1 MLLVLFPDVG
11 TRSKGSSIDQDKFQG
26 SYEYQRVIVSRL
38 FIIAAKDRSSKS
50 SNSKDVSSYKCS
62 HCVDVSGDVE
72 NVPMFGRDRSE
83 CLNAAFV
90 HWRDQNRSQGS
101 QYGQE
106 ESGNNEVVPDRS
118 CNLPHIQVCCCFLT
132 NGPDRSLS
140 QHFRSHEDTNNAA
153 SQTVNLK
160 NSSKDAKNESTVVDK
175 QNEAKDIT
183 VKKADKSS
191 SSTRGQSKMD
201 GKCSSSTED
210 PNLDG
215 QSSRDY
221 EELKRTKV
229 PSGTRSPIITN
240 DLIVA
245 KGEDI
250 ADSNVPVLN
259 GVKYDNSVGAA
270 TELPSVPARLHEV
283 YFRRSPPEVRP
294 KSPCAAIPDQS

>member
-1 MLLVLFPDVG
+1 MTTVLVLLRSLAGFRQVYLQCSATRCISAAHHQRSGPRAHALPFQISLDPD
-11 TRSKGSSIDQDKFQG
+11 
-26 SYEYQRVIVSRL
+26 L
-38 FIIAAKDRSSKS
+38 IAAKDRSSKS
-50 SNSKDVSSYKCS
+50 SNSKDVSSYKRS

-83 CLNAAFV
+83 CLNAAVV
-90 HWRDQNRSQGS
+90 HWHDQNRSQGS

-140 QHFRSHEDTNNAA
+140 QHFRSHKDTHDTA

-160 NSSKDAKNESTVVDK
+160 NSSKDAENESTVVDK
-175 QNEAKDIT
+175 QIEAKDIT
-183 VKKADKSS
+183 VTKADKRS

-210 PNLDG
+210 PNTMDG

-221 EELKRTKV
+221 NKLKHKKV

-240 DLIVA
+240 DLIV
-245 KGEDI
+245 
-250 ADSNVPVLN
+250 
-259 GVKYDNSVGAA
+259 
-270 TELPSVPARLHEV
+270 EV
-283 YFRRSPPEVRP
+283 
-294 KSPCAAIPDQS
+294 I